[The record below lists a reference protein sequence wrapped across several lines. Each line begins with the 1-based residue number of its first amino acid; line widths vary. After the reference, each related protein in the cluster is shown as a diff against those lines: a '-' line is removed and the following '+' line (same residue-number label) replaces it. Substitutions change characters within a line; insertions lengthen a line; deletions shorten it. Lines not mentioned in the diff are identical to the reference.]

1 MITIRS
7 YGRPEPCETPMQ
19 FAIYERG
26 GHEPVAYV
34 RDRKLARAIAG
45 ALADTLNAAPVV
57 WDDGQT

>member
-7 YGRPEPCETPMQ
+7 YGRPEPCKTPMR
-19 FAIYERG
+19 FAVFERG

-34 RDRKLARAIAG
+34 RDREMARAIAA
-45 ALADTLNAAPVV
+45 ALAETLNSHPVV